1 MENNMDE
8 IKVYPA
14 TVLRQ
19 RAKEVE
25 RFDSSVRSL
34 VDRMTDIM
42 YQADGVGLAAP
53 QIGQSKRVIVID
65 VGEGPFSLVNP
76 EIVEREEEGESV
88 EEGCLSLPGIRIDV
102 TRPKA
107 ISVRGV
113 DDKGETVV
121 KTVEGMWARA
131 FQHEI
136 DHLNGVM
143 IIDHASFVQKTLL
156 KTKLKRLQG

>member
-1 MENNMDE
+1 MDE

-25 RFDSSVRSL
+25 KIDSAVRSL
-34 VDRMTDIM
+34 IDRMTDIM

-53 QIGQSKRVIVID
+53 QVGQSKRVIVID

-76 EIVEREEEGESV
+76 EIVEREEENASV

-107 ISVRGV
+107 ITVRGV
-113 DDKGETVV
+113 DETGQTVV
-121 KTVEGMWARA
+121 KTVEGLWARA

>member
-76 EIVEREEEGESV
+76 EIVEREEERESV

-113 DDKGETVV
+113 DDKGEMVV

-156 KTKLKRLQG
+156 KTKLKRLQD

>member
-76 EIVEREEEGESV
+76 EIVEREEERESV

-156 KTKLKRLQG
+156 KTKLKRLQD

>member
-1 MENNMDE
+1 MEE

-14 TVLRQ
+14 VVLRQ

-25 RFDSSVRSL
+25 TVDSSVRSL
-34 VDRMTDIM
+34 IERMTDIM

-53 QIGQSKRVIVID
+53 QVGQSKRVIVVD
-65 VGEGPFSLVNP
+65 VGEGPLSLVNP
-76 EIVEREEEGESV
+76 EIIETEEDEQSF

-102 TRPKA
+102 KRPKA
-107 ISVRGV
+107 VTVRGV
-113 DDKGETVV
+113 NEKGETVV
-121 KTVEGMWARA
+121 KTAEGMWARA

-143 IIDHASFVQKTLL
+143 IIDHASLVQKTLL

>member
-1 MENNMDE
+1 MDE

-14 TVLRQ
+14 AVLRQ
-19 RAKEVE
+19 RAKEIG
-25 RFDSSVRSL
+25 RLDSSVRSL
-34 VDRMTDIM
+34 IDHMTDIM

-65 VGEGPFSLVNP
+65 VGEGPFSLINP
-76 EIVEREEEGESV
+76 EIVEREEDGESV

-102 TRPKA
+102 KRPKA

-113 DDKGETVV
+113 DDKGTTVV

>member
-1 MENNMDE
+1 MDE
-8 IKVYPA
+8 IKIYPA

-34 VDRMTDIM
+34 IDRMTDIM

-53 QIGQSKRVIVID
+53 QVGLSKRVIVVD
-65 VGEGPFSLVNP
+65 VGEGPFSLINP
-76 EIVEREEEGESV
+76 EVVENEEDDESL
-88 EEGCLSLPGIRIDV
+88 EEGCLSLPGIHIDV

-107 ISVRGV
+107 ITVRGV
-113 DDKGETVV
+113 DDRGETVV
-121 KTVEGMWARA
+121 KSAEGMWARA
-131 FQHEI
+131 LQHEI

-156 KTKLKRLQG
+156 KSKLKRLQD